1 MKPKYE
7 TTGRSLGSA
16 SAAFAASSSPGRKR
30 SRSTEFGTTVEST
43 PKTPAT
49 PAVGRGPDVR
59 EAGDGAGVHLRAGL
73 AEELRR
79 GARRAVDVRLELRR
93 VELADQVREAGRS
106 AAELAAVVDVEDG
119 SAR

>member
-16 SAAFAASSSPGRKR
+16 SAAFAASWSPGRKR

-49 PAVGRGPDVR
+49 SWLIAIEVVAKRRIAVRTSSERRSRPPSGGAGRRGPTTR
-59 EAGDGAGVHLRAGL
+59 GGS
-73 AEELRR
+73 RR
-79 GARRAVDVRLELRR
+79 GKQAAGGKRGAVEGARPQR
-93 VELADQVREAGRS
+93 
-106 AAELAAVVDVEDG
+106 
-119 SAR
+119 